1 MRDLDEGMTI
11 LQHLCL
17 EHRHINEVVCA
28 TRQLLAE
35 AIEEEAR
42 SLGREKVLQALK
54 DLRRLLVR
62 HFQEEEDDGYMEEAL
77 VRLPRLT
84 EQVAA
89 LHRQHAG
96 MLKELEAIIELARDK
111 TTKAIR
117 GRFQEFARRLLEH
130 EAGENRVMAEAF
142 GTDYSNEA
150 DYC

>member
-1 MRDLDEGMTI
+1 MRDLNEGMMI
-11 LQHLCL
+11 LQHLYL

-28 TRQLLAE
+28 TRELLDE
-35 AIEEEAR
+35 AVEDRAASLAR
-42 SLGREKVLQALK
+42 ENVLQALK

-77 VRLPRLT
+77 IRLPRLS

-96 MLKELEAIIELARDK
+96 LLAQLKAIIDLSRDK
-111 TTKAIR
+111 PADVTR
-117 GRFQEFARRLLEH
+117 EPFQAFARELLDH

-142 GTDYSNEA
+142 GTDFFDEA
-150 DYC
+150 GCC